1 MAFNLQPRVN
11 FYILFLVTL
20 LTAMGN
26 LGLVSIM
33 PAIGRGLAIPDV
45 LIASTFSLSALAWA
59 ATSQFWA
66 RKADRFGRKP
76 MLIVGLAGFTVS
88 MAGCA
93 AVVFGSLQMALAPLV
108 IFTAFVV
115 VRSTYGLFGSAA
127 PTAAQA
133 IIADS
138 LSGPDRVKA
147 LSYIGGALSLG
158 TILGPAVAPF
168 FIYDGIGFAGPPAA
182 FAFAGV
188 LLLLL
193 VVTMLPADR
202 PIGIQESESQGSSIW
217 SHSTVRPILVNGMI
231 VASSQAINL
240 YLLGF
245 ALIDANSSGNAN
257 VNIWIG
263 LTMSAGALSS
273 LVGQFILVPL
283 LKPDPRAMLKWGA
296 FVAVVGN
303 LVVVAAFGL
312 WAITIG
318 FVVAC
323 FGYGLARPGTAAA
336 ASAEVGPELQNSVA
350 GAISAIAGASIAV
363 PPIAA
368 SLMYQF
374 SPAAPFVLAGA
385 GALWVTVMTK
395 TRY

>member
-1 MAFNLQPRVN
+1 MTFNLQSRVN

-33 PAIGRGLAIPDV
+33 PAIGRGLAIPDF
-45 LIASTFSLSALAWA
+45 LIASTFSLSALAWTV
-59 ATSQFWA
+59 TSQFWA
-66 RKADRFGRKP
+66 RKANRFGRKP
-76 MLIVGLAGFTVS
+76 MLILGLAGFTIS

-93 AVVFGSLQMALAPLV
+93 AVVFGSLQMALPPFV
-108 IFTAFVV
+108 IFIAFVV
-115 VRSTYGLFGSAA
+115 VRATYGLFGSAA

-158 TILGPAVAPF
+158 TILGPAIAPF
-168 FIYDGIGFAGPPAA
+168 FIYGRIGFAGPPAA

-188 LLLLL
+188 LLLVL
-193 VVTMLPADR
+193 VVTMLPADT
-202 PIGIQESESQGSSIW
+202 PIGTLKPENQESSIW
-217 SHSTVRPILVNGMI
+217 SHSTVRPILVNGLV

-257 VNIWIG
+257 VNNWIG
-263 LTMSAGALSS
+263 FTMSAGALSS
-273 LVGQFILVPL
+273 LIGQFILVPVI
-283 LKPDPRAMLKWGA
+283 KPDPHAMLKWGA
-296 FVAVVGN
+296 FVAVLGN
-303 LVVVAAFGL
+303 LIVVAAFGP
-312 WAITIG
+312 WAIAIG

-336 ASAEVGPELQNSVA
+336 ASAEVGPEQQNSVA

-363 PPIAA
+363 PPIVA
-368 SLMYQF
+368 SLIYQF
-374 SPAAPFVLAGA
+374 SPTAPFVLAA
-385 GALWVTVMTK
+385 ACAFWVTVMTK
-395 TRY
+395 TRH